1 MVIYPISWNETLEN
15 CLNISWKGYTDIKST
30 PYFFEIKNLLV
41 QFLAAF
47 NNVVIRR
54 YNENRQAGQ
63 TVQVRYV
70 YAPKQRV
77 IYDLTNFAQNITLP
91 VVSISIAS
99 FSRDPSR
106 VFNKNA
112 GFYKPNYNAEKNN
125 RNQSN
130 FFRTPVPVNIGIKMN
145 IMTKYQTDMD
155 QIMSNFIPFCNP
167 YVILSWKVPE
177 EYNIPYLQEIR
188 SEVLWDG
195 NVTIDYPTD
204 INGDKKYFIIGST
217 GFTIKGWL
225 FSATEAPVNNIFFID
240 TKLTSVKDDIENS
253 NYFTLS
259 SQVITKEDS
268 TEYYNTEIISISAS
282 PQITDVNFKV
292 FT

>member
-1 MVIYPISWNETLEN
+1 M
-15 CLNISWKGYTDIKST
+15 
-30 PYFFEIKNLLV
+30 V

-54 YNENRQAGQ
+54 YNENREIGQ

-77 IYDLTNFAQNITLP
+77 IYDLVNFAQNITLP
-91 VVSISIAS
+91 VVSISIES
-99 FSRDPSR
+99 FSRDPNR
-106 VFNKNA
+106 VFNKSG
-112 GFYKPNYNAEKNN
+112 GFYKPNYNTEKNN
-125 RNQSN
+125 KNQTN

-195 NVTIDYPTD
+195 TVNVDYPTD
-204 INGDKKYFIIGST
+204 IDGNRKYFIIGST

-225 FSATEAPVNNIFFID
+225 FPAEEMPINNIFFID
-240 TKLTSVKDDIENS
+240 AALTSLNKKDDITDGT
-253 NYFTLS
+253 YFSLS
-259 SQVITKEDS
+259 SQVVTKEQS
-268 TEYYNTEIISISAS
+268 AEFYNTEIISISAS
-282 PQITDVNFKV
+282 PQMTDVKFHV
-292 FT
+292 SA